1 MRTGWPTRDRLAVAA
16 ATLIVCGAA
25 HAAVDVNRADQA
37 TLETVSGVG
46 TALSERILAE
56 RARAPFRSWAD
67 LLARVKG
74 LGPAS
79 AARLSAAGL
88 TVDGASF
95 DAPTPAGS
103 GTGTPRP
110 P

>member
-56 RARAPFRSWAD
+56 RAKAPFADWAD
-67 LLARVKG
+67 LLRRVKG
-74 LGPAS
+74 LG
-79 AARLSAAGL
+79 AANAKRLSEAGL
-88 TVDGASF
+88 SVNGQAFTGGKAT
-95 DAPTPAGS
+95 PT
-103 GTGTPRP
+103 R
-110 P
+110 